1 MITPRFSCSQTPNAV
16 IIRIYT
22 PAVRASD
29 IEIHV
34 DGTLFS
40 LHISPYFL
48 RLNFPSSVVEDDA
61 SSAVY
66 DPVSGYLTVT
76 LTKVMPCLE
85 FKDLDVLAKL
95 LAPPKRDEPL
105 SKPSIEVISSQDAE
119 LLEQPSGDDANTLED
134 LTPDQRE
141 VLEAAENDWH
151 LPQNAPDVVETPSV
165 SITTERRYGF
175 LDAYT
180 GYFRHV
186 ANSENEVNELGPD
199 VEILLPV
206 ERREKRRKH
215 EEEKWDEDYY
225 MADYVDD
232 EHIRELVPY
241 KPPPE
246 SPCSPELPDPLVFTE
261 EENMDMLR
269 LPRKEYLATLL
280 QEHNLYLTLLTIL
293 FSYAYEMRTT
303 ENDPTPESAWTICSL
318 TPAFSALDPA
328 PYGSTTSSLSTFT
341 PEELQETLVASFRRA
356 LAFPLYRSFA
366 LAERCLQDV
375 SIILRHGRRATLRAL
390 LETKR
395 ILEGHEVYYVYSK
408 IWLEDFCRWVASDA
422 SEEILR
428 SLGEALATIEVNK
441 QGLGWDLV
449 ALETAALEQESRE
462 PDSDDDFEPDAA
474 SQPILASRQ
483 GDNREDNIAEDD
495 TQSTSSASSTADSLP
510 SSSPESLSSSPDA
523 SPSLSSGSES
533 ESQSS
538 VVSQTL
544 ASSSRSSISGP

>member
-1 MITPRFSCSQTPNAV
+1 MITPRFSCSQTPNSV

-34 DGTLFS
+34 DDTLFS
-40 LHISPYFL
+40 LHVNPYFL
-48 RLNFPSSVVEDDA
+48 RLNFPSPVVEDDA

-66 DPVSGYLTVT
+66 DPASGYLTVT
-76 LTKVMPCLE
+76 LTKAMPGSEL
-85 FKDLDVLAKL
+85 KDLDVLAKL

-105 SKPSIEVISSQDAE
+105 SKPTIEVISSQDAE
-119 LLEQPSGDDANTLED
+119 LLEQSSGDGANVLED
-134 LTPDQRE
+134 LDPHQRE
-141 VLEAAENDWH
+141 VLEAAEKDWH
-151 LPQNAPDVVETPSV
+151 FPQNAPDVVDTPSI

-186 ANSENEVNELGPD
+186 LNTENEVNELGPD
-199 VEILLPV
+199 VEILSPV
-206 ERREKRRKH
+206 RRREKRLKH
-215 EEEKWDEDYY
+215 EEEKWDEQYY

-232 EHIRELVPY
+232 EHIRELVVY
-241 KPPPE
+241 KPPLE

-269 LPRKEYLATLL
+269 LPRKEYLVTPL
-280 QEHNLYLTLLTIL
+280 QKHNLYLTLFTIL

-328 PYGSTTSSLSTFT
+328 PYGSSTSSPSTFT
-341 PEELQETLVASFRRA
+341 PGELQETLVPSFRRA
-356 LAFPLYRSFA
+356 LAFPLYRSFV

-375 SIILRHGRRATLRAL
+375 SIILRHGTRATLRAL

-395 ILEGHEVYYVYSK
+395 ILERHEVYYIYSK
-408 IWLEDFCRWVASDA
+408 VWMEDYCRWVANDA
-422 SEEILR
+422 SEGILR
-428 SLGEALATIEVNK
+428 SLGEALAVIEVDK
-441 QGLGWDLV
+441 QGLGWDLA

-462 PDSDDDFEPDAA
+462 PDSDDDSEPDAA
-474 SQPILASRQ
+474 PQSILTSGQ
-483 GDNREDNIAEDD
+483 GDNREGNISEDD
-495 TQSTSSASSTADSLP
+495 TQSTSSSSATASSLP
-510 SSSPESLSSSPDA
+510 SSLGSSPDA

-538 VVSQTL
+538 AVSRTL
-544 ASSSRSSISGP
+544 ASSSRSSLSGP

>member
-1 MITPRFSCSQTPNAV
+1 MITPRFSCSQTPNSV

-34 DGTLFS
+34 DDTFFS
-40 LHISPYFL
+40 LHINPYFL
-48 RLNFPSSVVEDDA
+48 RLNFPSPVVEDDA

-66 DPVSGYLTVT
+66 DPASGYLTVT
-76 LTKVMPCLE
+76 LTKAMPGSE

-105 SKPSIEVISSQDAE
+105 SKSTIEVISSQDAE
-119 LLEQPSGDDANTLED
+119 LPEQSSGDGANVLED

-151 LPQNAPDVVETPSV
+151 LPQNAPDAVDTPSI

-180 GYFRHV
+180 CYFRHV
-186 ANSENEVNELGPD
+186 ANTENEVNELGPD
-199 VEILLPV
+199 VEILSPV
-206 ERREKRRKH
+206 GRREKRLKH
-215 EEEKWDEDYY
+215 EEEKWDEGFY

-232 EHIRELVPY
+232 EHIRELVAY

-246 SPCSPELPDPLVFTE
+246 SPCSSELPDSLAFTE
-261 EENMDMLR
+261 EENTDMLR
-269 LPRKEYLATLL
+269 LPRKEYLVTPL
-280 QEHNLYLTLLTIL
+280 QKHNLYLTLLTIL

-328 PYGSTTSSLSTFT
+328 PYGSTPSSPSTFT
-341 PEELQETLVASFRRA
+341 PGELQETLVPSFRRA
-356 LAFPLYRSFA
+356 LAFPLYRSFV

-375 SIILRHGRRATLRAL
+375 SIILRHGMRATLRAL

-395 ILEGHEVYYVYSK
+395 ILERHEVYYIYSK
-408 IWLEDFCRWVASDA
+408 VWVEDFCRWVASDA
-422 SEEILR
+422 SEGILR
-428 SLGEALATIEVNK
+428 SLGEALAIIEVNK
-441 QGLGWDLV
+441 QGLGWDLA

-462 PDSDDDFEPDAA
+462 PDSDDDSEPDAA
-474 SQPILASRQ
+474 PQPILTSGQ
-483 GDNREDNIAEDD
+483 GDNREGNISEDD
-495 TQSTSSASSTADSLP
+495 TQSTSSSSATASSLP
-510 SSSPESLSSSPDA
+510 SSSPESLGSGPDA

-544 ASSSRSSISGP
+544 AFSSRSSLSGP